1 MYICKKQNVTVQV
14 VDLACGDVAVADFLF
29 ANGTVFTRQ
38 HCLRCKPRVTT
49 IGVSFLSFS
58 KHPSTACAQC
68 LFTARSELRKV
79 LFLTPSMTFLFVYE
93 ISWEPLNGFAPNS
106 QGRRVWS
113 LARTSL
119 NVKVKGQ
126 RLRSPGTKTDFFRPF
141 QRPVCGLCLVK
152 HLVQFPFSELRF
164 DSWNFN
170 RIRNGASSIRQ
181 PDTHKNRIIMLV
193 DNSKARYT
201 LPMSTDPVHGRI
213 HGPWT
218 RPVNTGIVCTELK
231 VDLVIYSAT
240 NKQTWMSYISLN
252 DTMTRI
258 LKFPVLIYLGVGLN

>member
-1 MYICKKQNVTVQV
+1 MSIYRTQWTAEGFVFDAVYDFFVCLWNILGTAERICAK
-14 VDLACGDVAVADFLF
+14 
-29 ANGTVFTRQ
+29 FTGKT
-38 HCLRCKPRVTT
+38 CLVPCSDEFECQGQR
-49 IGVSFLSFS
+49 S
-58 KHPSTACAQC
+58 K
-68 LFTARSELRKV
+68 
-79 LFLTPSMTFLFVYE
+79 
-93 ISWEPLNGFAPNS
+93 
-106 QGRRVWS
+106 
-113 LARTSL
+113 
-119 NVKVKGQ
+119 VKVTRDKNG
-126 RLRSPGTKTDFFRPF
+126 FFRPF